1 MNYKKYP
8 IFLNLE
14 NKNILIV
21 GGGNACLEKL
31 YGLEFTGA
39 NLQVISTEFSDEVK
53 TFLNKYPNIS
63 IEKRAVREEDLNFRD
78 IIFLAT
84 SDSETNLY
92 FRKIA
97 KEKGIWVNS
106 VDDPKNCDFYSSS
119 SVFIGPI
126 QFAIS
131 TDGKFAGVSST
142 LRKLFEEI
150 LPEEDYE
157 FMETIFEMR
166 RNLKEI
172 LPDQKE
178 RRLALKEIIQNL
190 NSKYFHKSN

>member
-1 MNYKKYP
+1 MSFKKYP

-14 NKNILIV
+14 NRNILIV

-31 YGLEFTGA
+31 VGLEFTGA
-39 NLQVISTEFSDEVK
+39 KIHIISIDFSDEVK
-53 TFLNKYPNIS
+53 TFLTKYPNI
-63 IEKRAVREEDLNFRD
+63 ITEERPIKEDDLNHRD
-78 IIFLAT
+78 IIFLGT
-84 SDSETNLY
+84 SDPLINRN
-92 FRKIA
+92 FRALA
-97 KEKGIWVNS
+97 KAKGIWVNS

-119 SVFIGPI
+119 SVSIGPL

-150 LPEEDYE
+150 LPEEDHE
-157 FMETIFEMR
+157 LMETLFEMR
-166 RNLKEI
+166 RNLKEL
-172 LPDQKE
+172 LPDKDE

-190 NSKYFHKSN
+190 NSKYFHKP

>member
-1 MNYKKYP
+1 MNFKKYP

-31 YGLEFTGA
+31 VGLEFTGA
-39 NLQVISTEFSDEVK
+39 NLHVISIDFSEEVK
-53 TFLNKYPNIS
+53 TFLNKYPNIKV
-63 IEKRAVREEDLNFRD
+63 EKRAIKEEDLNHRE

-84 SDSETNLY
+84 SDPDTNRN
-92 FRKIA
+92 FRKIG

-119 SVFIGPI
+119 TVSIGPV

-150 LPEEDYE
+150 IPEEDHE
-157 FMETIFEMR
+157 LMETLFEMR

-172 LPDQKE
+172 LPDNTE
-178 RRLALKEIIQNL
+178 RRKVLKEIVHNL
-190 NSKYFHKSN
+190 NSKYFHRD

>member
-1 MNYKKYP
+1 MNFKKYP

-31 YGLEFTGA
+31 VGLEFTGA
-39 NLQVISTEFSDEVK
+39 KLHVISIDFSEEVK
-53 TFLNKYPNIS
+53 TFLNKYPNIAV
-63 IEKRAVREEDLNFRD
+63 EQRAVLEEDLNHRD

-84 SDSETNLY
+84 SDPDTNRN

-119 SVFIGPI
+119 SVSIGPV

-157 FMETIFEMR
+157 LMETLFEMR

-172 LPDQKE
+172 LPENAE
-178 RRLALKEIIQNL
+178 RRKVLKEIIQNL
-190 NSKYFHKSN
+190 NSKYFHKP

>member
-1 MNYKKYP
+1 MNFKKYP

-31 YGLEFTGA
+31 VGLEFTGA
-39 NLQVISTEFSDEVK
+39 NLHVISIDFSEEVE
-53 TFLNKYPNIS
+53 TFLNKYPNIKV
-63 IEKRAVREEDLNFRD
+63 EKRAVKEEDLNHRE

-84 SDSETNLY
+84 SDPDTNRN
-92 FRKIA
+92 FRKIG

-119 SVFIGPI
+119 TVSIGPV

-150 LPEEDYE
+150 IPEEDHE
-157 FMETIFEMR
+157 LMETLFEMR

-172 LPDQKE
+172 LPDNTE
-178 RRLALKEIIQNL
+178 RRKVLKEIVHNL
-190 NSKYFHKSN
+190 NSKYFHKD

>member
-1 MNYKKYP
+1 MNFKKYP

-21 GGGNACLEKL
+21 GAGNACLEKL
-31 YGLEFTGA
+31 VGLEFTGA
-39 NLQVISTEFSDEVK
+39 NLHVISIDFSEEVK
-53 TFLNKYPNIS
+53 IFLNKYPNIKV
-63 IEKRAVREEDLNFRD
+63 EKRAVKEEDLNHRE

-84 SDSETNLY
+84 SDPDTNRN
-92 FRKIA
+92 FRKIG

-119 SVFIGPI
+119 TVSIGPV

-150 LPEEDYE
+150 IPEEDHE
-157 FMETIFEMR
+157 LMETLFEMR

-172 LPDQKE
+172 LPDNTE
-178 RRLALKEIIQNL
+178 RRKVLKEIVHNL
-190 NSKYFHKSN
+190 NSRYFHKD

>member
-1 MNYKKYP
+1 MNFKKYP

-31 YGLEFTGA
+31 VGLEFTGA
-39 NLQVISTEFSDEVK
+39 NLHVISIDFSEEVE
-53 TFLNKYPNIS
+53 TFLNKYPNIKV
-63 IEKRAVREEDLNFRD
+63 EKRAVKEEDLNHRE

-84 SDSETNLY
+84 SDPDTNRN
-92 FRKIA
+92 FRKIG

-119 SVFIGPI
+119 TVSIGPV

-150 LPEEDYE
+150 IPKEDHE
-157 FMETIFEMR
+157 LMETLFEMR

-172 LPDQKE
+172 LPDNTE
-178 RRLALKEIIQNL
+178 RRKVLKEIVHNL
-190 NSKYFHKSN
+190 NSKYFHKD

>member
-1 MNYKKYP
+1 MNFKKYP

-31 YGLEFTGA
+31 VGLEFTGA
-39 NLQVISTEFSDEVK
+39 KLHVISIEFSEEVK
-53 TFLNKYPNIS
+53 TFLNKYPNIAV
-63 IEKRAVREEDLNFRD
+63 EQRAVLEEDLNHRD

-84 SDSETNLY
+84 SDPDTNRN
-92 FRKIA
+92 FRKTA

-119 SVFIGPI
+119 SVSIGPV

-150 LPEEDYE
+150 LPEEDHE
-157 FMETIFEMR
+157 LMETLFLMR

-172 LPDQKE
+172 LPENAE
-178 RRLALKEIIQNL
+178 RRKVLKEIVQNL
-190 NSKYFHKSN
+190 NSKYFHKP

>member
-1 MNYKKYP
+1 MSFKKYP

-31 YGLEFTGA
+31 VGLEFTGA
-39 NLQVISTEFSDEVK
+39 KLQVVSIEFSEEVK
-53 TFLNKYPNIS
+53 TFLNKYPNIAV
-63 IEKRAVREEDLNFRD
+63 EQRAVQEEDLNHRD

-84 SDSETNLY
+84 SDSEINRN
-92 FRKIA
+92 FRKVA

-119 SVFIGPI
+119 SVSIGPV

-157 FMETIFEMR
+157 LMDRLFLMR
-166 RNLKEI
+166 RKLKEI
-172 LPDQKE
+172 LPEPQE
-178 RRLALKEIIQNL
+178 RRKALKEIIQNL
-190 NSKYFHKSN
+190 NSKYFHKS

>member
-1 MNYKKYP
+1 MNFKKYP

-31 YGLEFTGA
+31 VGLEFTGA
-39 NLQVISTEFSDEVK
+39 NLHVISIDFSEEVK
-53 TFLNKYPNIS
+53 TFLNKYPNIKV
-63 IEKRAVREEDLNFRD
+63 EKRAIKEEDLNHRE

-84 SDSETNLY
+84 SDPDTNRN
-92 FRKIA
+92 FRKIG

-106 VDDPKNCDFYSSS
+106 VDDPKNCDLYSSS
-119 SVFIGPI
+119 TVSIGPV

-150 LPEEDYE
+150 IPEEDHE
-157 FMETIFEMR
+157 LMETLFEMR

-172 LPDQKE
+172 LPDNTE
-178 RRLALKEIIQNL
+178 RRKVLKEIVHNL
-190 NSKYFHKSN
+190 NSKYFHRD

>member
-1 MNYKKYP
+1 MNFKKYP

-21 GGGNACLEKL
+21 GAGNACLEKL
-31 YGLEFTGA
+31 VGLEFTGA
-39 NLQVISTEFSDEVK
+39 NLHVISIDFSEEVK
-53 TFLNKYPNIS
+53 NFLNKYPNIKV
-63 IEKRAVREEDLNFRD
+63 EKRAVKEEDLNHRE

-84 SDSETNLY
+84 SDPDTNRN
-92 FRKIA
+92 FRKIG

-119 SVFIGPI
+119 TVSIGPV

-150 LPEEDYE
+150 IPEEDHE
-157 FMETIFEMR
+157 LMETLFEMR

-172 LPDQKE
+172 LPDNTE
-178 RRLALKEIIQNL
+178 RRKVLKEIVHNL
-190 NSKYFHKSN
+190 NSRYFHKD

>member
-1 MNYKKYP
+1 MKLKKYP

-31 YGLEFTGA
+31 TGLEFTGA
-39 NLQVISTEFSDEVK
+39 YIHVIAIEFSDEVK
-53 TFLNKYPNIS
+53 TFLTKYPS
-63 IEKRAVREEDLNFRD
+63 IKVEKRAVQEEDLNNRD
-78 IIFLAT
+78 IIFLGT
-84 SDSETNLY
+84 SDPNTNQK
-92 FRKIA
+92 FRAIA
-97 KEKGIWVNS
+97 KGKGIWVNS

-119 SVFIGPI
+119 TVNVGPI

-150 LPEEDYE
+150 LPEEDHE
-157 FMETIFEMR
+157 FMETVFEMR
-166 RNLKEI
+166 RKLKEI
-172 LPDQKE
+172 LPDPEE

-190 NSKYFHKSN
+190 NSKYFHKP

>member
-1 MNYKKYP
+1 MKLKKYP

-31 YGLEFTGA
+31 TGLEFTGA
-39 NLQVISTEFSDEVK
+39 NIHVIAIAFSDEVK
-53 TFLNKYPNIS
+53 TFLTKYPS
-63 IEKRAVREEDLNFRD
+63 IKVEKRAVQEEDLNNRD
-78 IIFLAT
+78 IIFLGT
-84 SDSETNLY
+84 SDPNTNQK
-92 FRKIA
+92 FRTIA
-97 KEKGIWVNS
+97 KGKGIWVNS

-119 SVFIGPI
+119 TVNVGPI

-150 LPEEDYE
+150 LPEEDHE
-157 FMETIFEMR
+157 FMETVFEMR
-166 RNLKEI
+166 RKLKEI
-172 LPDQKE
+172 LPDPQE

-190 NSKYFHKSN
+190 NSKYFHKP

>member
-31 YGLEFTGA
+31 LGLEFTGA
-39 NLQVISTEFSDEVK
+39 KIHIISIHFNAEVK
-53 TFLNKYPNIS
+53 TFLIKYPNI
-63 IEKRAVREEDLNFRD
+63 ITEERAVKEEDLNHRD
-78 IIFLAT
+78 IIFLGT
-84 SDSETNLY
+84 NDPETNQK
-92 FRKIA
+92 FRTLA
-97 KEKGIWVNS
+97 KAKGIWVNS

-119 SVFIGPI
+119 SVTIGPI

-142 LRKLFEEI
+142 LRKLFEETI
-150 LPEEDYE
+150 PEEDHE
-157 FMETIFEMR
+157 LMETLFEMR

-172 LPDQKE
+172 LPSEKE

-190 NSKYFHKSN
+190 NSKYFRKS

>member
-1 MNYKKYP
+1 MNFKKYP

-31 YGLEFTGA
+31 KGLEFTGA
-39 NLQVISTEFSDEVK
+39 KIHVIAINFSAEVK
-53 TFLNKYPNIS
+53 TFLAKYPNITT
-63 IEKRAVREEDLNFRD
+63 EERAVGEEDLNHRD
-78 IIFLAT
+78 IIFLGT
-84 SDSETNLY
+84 SDSGINQK
-92 FRKIA
+92 FRALA

-119 SVFIGPI
+119 SVSIGPV

-150 LPEEDYE
+150 IPEEDHE
-157 FMETIFEMR
+157 LMETLFEMR

-172 LPDQKE
+172 LPNDKE
-178 RRLALKEIIQNL
+178 RRLVLKEIVQNL
-190 NSKYFHKSN
+190 NSRYFHKH

>member
-1 MNYKKYP
+1 MSFKKYP

-14 NKNILIV
+14 NRNILIV

-31 YGLEFTGA
+31 VGLEFTGA
-39 NLQVISTEFSDEVK
+39 KIHIISIDFSDEVK
-53 TFLNKYPNIS
+53 TFLTKYPNI
-63 IEKRAVREEDLNFRD
+63 ITEERPIKEEDLNRRD
-78 IIFLAT
+78 IIFLGT
-84 SDSETNLY
+84 SDPLINRN
-92 FRKIA
+92 FRALA
-97 KEKGIWVNS
+97 KAKGIWVNS

-119 SVFIGPI
+119 SVSIGPV

-150 LPEEDYE
+150 LPEEDHE
-157 FMETIFEMR
+157 LMETLFEMR
-166 RNLKEI
+166 RNLKEL
-172 LPDQKE
+172 LPNKDE

-190 NSKYFHKSN
+190 NSKYFHKP

>member
-1 MNYKKYP
+1 MVFKKYP

-39 NLQVISTEFSDEVK
+39 KLHVISIDFSDDVQI
-53 TFLNKYPNIS
+53 FLNKYPSIS
-63 IEKRAVREEDLNFRD
+63 AEKREVREEDLNHRD

-84 SDSETNLY
+84 SDSNTNQS

-119 SVFIGPI
+119 SVSIGPV

-150 LPEEDYE
+150 LPEDDREL
-157 FMETIFEMR
+157 METLFEMR

-190 NSKYFHKSN
+190 NSKYFHKS

>member
-1 MNYKKYP
+1 MNFKKYP

-31 YGLEFTGA
+31 LGLEFTGA
-39 NLQVISTEFSDEVK
+39 NLHVISIDFSEEVK
-53 TFLNKYPNIS
+53 TFLNKYPNIKV
-63 IEKRAVREEDLNFRD
+63 EKRAVKEEDLNHRE

-84 SDSETNLY
+84 SDPDTNLN
-92 FRKIA
+92 FRKIG

-119 SVFIGPI
+119 TVSIGPV

-150 LPEEDYE
+150 IPEEDHE
-157 FMETIFEMR
+157 LMETLFEMR

-172 LPDQKE
+172 LPDNTE
-178 RRLALKEIIQNL
+178 RRKVLKEIVHNL
-190 NSKYFHKSN
+190 DSRYFHKD

>member
-1 MNYKKYP
+1 MIFKKYP

-31 YGLEFTGA
+31 NGLEYTGA
-39 NLQVISTEFSDEVK
+39 KIQVISIEISDEVK
-53 TFLNKYPNIS
+53 TFLTKYPEIK
-63 IEKRAVREEDLNFRD
+63 IEERPVREEDLYHRD
-78 IIFLAT
+78 IIFLGT
-84 SDSETNLY
+84 NDPETNQK
-92 FRKIA
+92 FRTLA

-119 SVFIGPI
+119 TVSVGPV

-150 LPEEDYE
+150 LPEEDHE
-157 FMETIFEMR
+157 LMETLFEMR

-172 LPDQKE
+172 LPDHQE

-190 NSKYFHKSN
+190 NSKYFHNS